1 MSRQENDMPG
11 TSTRGARIDVGREQE
26 VERWAKK
33 LDATPQQ
40 VRDAVEAVGDRPEDV
55 EVHLKGV
62 RSTTN
67 SDTPDRAGG

>member
-1 MSRQENDMPG
+1 MPG
-11 TSTRGARIDVGREQE
+11 SSTQGAQPRRIDVNEERE
-26 VERWAKK
+26 VDCWAHK

-40 VRDAVEAVGDRPEDV
+40 VKDAVEAVGDRPEDV

-67 SDTPDRAGG
+67 SHTTDRADG